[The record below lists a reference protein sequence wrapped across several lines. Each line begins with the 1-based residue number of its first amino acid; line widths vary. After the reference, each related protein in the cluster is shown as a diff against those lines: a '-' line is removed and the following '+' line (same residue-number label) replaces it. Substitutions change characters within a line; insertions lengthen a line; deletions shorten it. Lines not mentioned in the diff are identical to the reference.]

1 MAYTLKSITYLGTP
15 RKILLQNENGPC
27 PLIAATNALLLRGVL
42 TLPASCVRNGVAST
56 DDIVNILAER
66 VLKGS
71 PVIKEV
77 VGEEE
82 TSLSEYHLDELL
94 SLFPSLQYGMDVNPK
109 FTEGPNGYEYT
120 KNLTAFDLLGVE
132 LVHGW
137 LLDPNNSH
145 GDEEDENIVKLI
157 GNKSYNQLAEI
168 IVMGNVANAEIEK
181 KLASSAANK
190 DDGWVDVPK
199 HTSDKVNE
207 NTTDSQDQEGNK
219 PMDEAES
226 TDNSPQDLPS
236 EAEQKQ
242 QQEQHEEKARM
253 AMEGSL
259 VNKFLT
265 DTGHQ
270 LTQFGLHELHKHIQE
285 DSTYVFFRNNH
296 FATLTKSNN
305 NLFLLVTDLGY
316 ANVKEV
322 IWEKID
328 DQSIT
333 GDTEYADEFFEQT
346 KPRQDIAAASG
357 PSLTPEQQL
366 AQRGR
371 AEADYQLAIELSKNE
386 NALDENEGDLIA
398 AATEASMQE
407 WNKTNNKETHAQDLG
422 NDSSTK
428 VNEQRHN
435 IEDSDMDIEMAK
447 KLQAEYENDAASQRL
462 AQELQAEE
470 RQRVAVSNTSYP
482 AQRER
487 STTRPDNCCT
497 QNSSSGCVIS

>member
-1 MAYTLKSITYLGTP
+1 MGTP

-42 TLPASCVRNGVAST
+42 ALPASCVRNGVAST

-66 VLKGS
+66 VLKES
-71 PVIKEV
+71 PVIRE
-77 VGEEE
+77 VGEGE

-145 GDEEDENIVKLI
+145 GDEEDEKIIKLI

-181 KLASSAANK
+181 KLLSGAATNK
-190 DDGWVDVPK
+190 DDGWVDVTK
-199 HTSDKVNE
+199 LTSGKVNE
-207 NTTDSQDQEGNK
+207 NTTDAQDQEGNK
-219 PMDEAES
+219 PMDETES
-226 TDNSPQDLPS
+226 ADNSTQNLPS
-236 EAEQKQ
+236 EAELKQ
-242 QQEQHEEKARM
+242 QQEQHEVQARI

-270 LTQFGLHELHKHIQE
+270 LTQFGLHELQKHIQE

-296 FATLTKSNN
+296 FATLTKSSN
-305 NLFLLVTDLGY
+305 NLYLLVTDLGY

-328 DQSIT
+328 AQSIR
-333 GDTEYADEFFEQT
+333 GDTEYADEFFERT

-357 PSLTPEQQL
+357 PSLTPEQRL

-398 AATEASMQE
+398 AATEASIQD
-407 WNKTNNKETHAQDLG
+407 WNKTNNKEINAQDSG
-422 NDSSTK
+422 NDVNTK
-428 VNEQRHN
+428 V
-435 IEDSDMDIEMAK
+435 IEDSDMEMAK
-447 KLQAEYENDAASQRL
+447 KLQAEFENDAASQRL
-462 AQELQAEE
+462 AQQLQAEE

-482 AQRER
+482 AQRDREL
-487 STTRPDNCCT
+487 TTRPANCCT